1 MIPSSSAL
9 LPHVLPVMDSSPV
22 TWAAALPLL
31 LPGSSCP
38 WPLPLSG
45 PLWRL
50 QSPFLL
56 PKHVSRSGPHPPT
69 PVQLLQPHQRPALA
83 PRTLPPQQLRLHG
96 SQRTGLESKLSAHVP
111 TLPPTL
117 QQQLSLA
124 LWLGSTLPGQ
134 LLLLQ
139 PHRMVDS
146 SPGPPVSCAR
156 SSSGTFSLVLQT
168 QHRWPLLREGL
179 SGLACRVLW
188 PFSSPHPPRAPCALA
203 WTVPLATPCAC
214 PAPPGATSVSS
225 SEQVLSC
232 CP

>member
-9 LPHVLPVMDSSPV
+9 LLHVLPIMDSSPV
-22 TWAAALPLL
+22 TWAAALPPL

-38 WPLPLSG
+38 WPLPLS
-45 PLWRL
+45 
-50 QSPFLL
+50 SPFGDCSL
-56 PKHVSRSGPHPPT
+56 PSSSRSMSPGQAPTPHPRAAAAASSAT
-69 PVQLLQPHQRPALA
+69 CSGSPHP
-83 PRTLPPQQLRLHG
+83 PPQQLRLHG

-146 SPGPPVSCAR
+146 SPGPSVSCAR
-156 SSSGTFSLVLQT
+156 SPSGTFLLVLQT

-188 PFSSPHPPRAPCALA
+188 PFSSPHPPRATCALA

-214 PAPPGATSVSS
+214 LAPPGATSISS

-232 CP
+232 RP